1 MFEIKDMSI
10 IIPYTNQLTLID
22 LAVFVFSGI
31 LISLLFYSLNLFLY
45 LKNKFY
51 FFSFIYIFSILL
63 FIITITGV
71 GDKYLWFEI
80 DLLKKFSFSMSL
92 SFFVICSTLFL
103 NKKMNIKNHNKK
115 MNNVFYYY
123 ISFPVFVLIL
133 NFYNYKYSIY
143 LSPILLISY
152 LSIILIGFIY
162 SMTSKLYKL
171 NLYLV
176 PKILT
181 TIFICSYLFS
191 IFYLNKINLT
201 LGIIVLFSFL
211 TEIYIIIFLIN
222 KKFEKILLDK
232 VKIKKESLILESKFK
247 ELLEVTFDC
256 FWQTNQFGEIVFISN
271 NIYEKLGYKKDEF
284 KLKKIDDLFA
294 KNAPNEL
301 KIQFRAIMNKKNSYK
316 NIEVVS
322 VTKSGE
328 FKWFKVNGIVRYN
341 EKNEFSGYIGA
352 LIDETYDR
360 HKQYELFVNNNTKS
374 LARIAGAIAH
384 EINNP
389 LTYILL
395 CIDSFL
401 GHQDSFEKVNFEK
414 SMSKIQEMKKK
425 TLKITKIVS
434 KLQGLSLQGVELIK
448 IDCKLSEI
456 IDMAIKFCQYELKSL
471 NIPYS
476 IELEENEKFV
486 NVKKEEIYKALVN
499 LIHNSIEATDNIEN
513 PWIKISLKNEDDN
526 YITLSVM
533 DNGEGIPLDKR
544 ASIFEPFYT
553 TKDFK
558 KTGLGL
564 TQSYQFVERNHGV
577 LSLDLQSEFTK
588 FSMKFKTIEK

>member
-1 MFEIKDMSI
+1 MIEIKDMSI
-10 IIPYTNQLTLID
+10 IIPYTNQLTLIE
-22 LAVFVFSGI
+22 LAVLVFSGI

-51 FFSFIYIFSILL
+51 FFSFIYIISIL
-63 FIITITGV
+63 FFVISITGV

-80 DLLKKFSFSMSL
+80 DLLKKLSFSMSL

-103 NKKMNIKNHNKK
+103 NKKMNTKNHSKK

-133 NFYNYKYSIY
+133 NFFNYKYSIY
-143 LSPILLISY
+143 LAPILLISY
-152 LSIILIGFIY
+152 LCIILIGCIY
-162 SMTSKLYKL
+162 SLTSKLYKL

-191 IFYLNKINLT
+191 LFYLNKINLT

-271 NIYEKLGYKKDEF
+271 NIYEKLGYKKDEI
-284 KLKKIDDLFA
+284 KLKKLDDLFA

-301 KIQFRAIMNKKNSYK
+301 KIQFRAIMSKKNSYK

-341 EKNEFSGYIGA
+341 EKNEFTGYIGA

>member
-271 NIYEKLGYKKDEF
+271 NIYEKLGYKKDEI

>member
-1 MFEIKDMSI
+1 M
-10 IIPYTNQLTLID
+10 
-22 LAVFVFSGI
+22 
-31 LISLLFYSLNLFLY
+31 
-45 LKNKFY
+45 
-51 FFSFIYIFSILL
+51 
-63 FIITITGV
+63 
-71 GDKYLWFEI
+71 
-80 DLLKKFSFSMSL
+80 
-92 SFFVICSTLFL
+92 
-103 NKKMNIKNHNKK
+103 
-115 MNNVFYYY
+115 
-123 ISFPVFVLIL
+123 
-133 NFYNYKYSIY
+133 
-143 LSPILLISY
+143 
-152 LSIILIGFIY
+152 
-162 SMTSKLYKL
+162 
-171 NLYLV
+171 
-176 PKILT
+176 
-181 TIFICSYLFS
+181 
-191 IFYLNKINLT
+191 
-201 LGIIVLFSFL
+201 
-211 TEIYIIIFLIN
+211 
-222 KKFEKILLDK
+222 
-232 VKIKKESLILESKFK
+232 
-247 ELLEVTFDC
+247 LEVTFDC
-256 FWQTNQFGEIVFISN
+256 FWQTNQSGEIVFISN
-271 NIYEKLGYKKDEF
+271 NIYDKLGYRKNEI
-284 KLKKIDDLFA
+284 KLIKLDDLFA

-322 VTKSGE
+322 ATKSGE
-328 FKWFKVNGIVRYN
+328 FKWFKVSGIVRFN
-341 EKNEFSGYIGA
+341 ENNEFSGYIGA

-360 HKQYELFVNNNTKS
+360 HKQYELYVNNNTKS

-401 GHQDSFEKVNFEK
+401 NHQNSFEKENFEK
-414 SMSKIQEMKKK
+414 SMNKILEMKKK
-425 TLKITKIVS
+425 TLKISKIVS

-448 IDCKLSEI
+448 VDCKLSEI

-476 IELEENEKFV
+476 IELEKNEKFV

-499 LIHNSIEATDNIEN
+499 LIHNSIEATDNVEN
-513 PWIKISLKNEDDN
+513 PWIRISLRNEDDN
-526 YITLSVM
+526 YITLSIM